1 MMELKWT
8 SKALADLAR
17 LYDFLA
23 PVNKQAAARIV
34 QSLTAAPAGL
44 KAHPRIGEKLDEFSP
59 REVRRILVKHYEMRY
74 EIQESKFYV
83 LRIWHTK
90 EDR

>member
-8 SKALADLAR
+8 SKALSDLVR

-34 QSLTAAPAGL
+34 QSLTAAPARL
-44 KAHPRIGEKLDEFSP
+44 KEYPRIGKKS
-59 REVRRILVKHYEMRY
+59 RRVRPA
-74 EIQESKFYV
+74 
-83 LRIWHTK
+83 
-90 EDR
+90 

>member
-8 SKALADLAR
+8 SKALSNLVR

-34 QSLTAAPAGL
+34 QSLTAAPARL
-44 KAHPRIGEKLDEFSP
+44 KEYPRI
-59 REVRRILVKHYEMRY
+59 V
-74 EIQESKFYV
+74 
-83 LRIWHTK
+83 
-90 EDR
+90 